1 MSVPTAAGTRRVAG
15 VSRRRPR
22 SGPVRVRV
30 GGWLDVITPPSSHMC
45 GGREAPPR
53 ASRRWR
59 GGGRG
64 GTAAAGRP
72 WGAPTGGRR
81 GGAERVC
88 VCARLPKMR
97 RGVPSPYSCGA
108 RRTGMPRAPN
118 SAATSGLR
126 ADRRIRFGVL
136 CRIRASMAGH
146 PATVWDTGRL
156 CRPRPQP
163 ARSLLPV
170 SVLLQA
176 PRRARRGRGSARLRG
191 VRPPLSRDRNHD
203 HPCRAAHPHP
213 VKPRPPPRTARP
225 PPVKRRPPLRTA
237 RPPPVKPRP
246 PLSPGKGHFCAISGR
261 QGRLEFHRT
270 RRPTTQ
276 GRLEFHPATRLPLA
290 TVEMSQTAASRAR
303 LPHDR
308 AQRGSTTGLRARPG
322 QRSGGRRACVSPRSA
337 ANRFT

>member
-136 CRIRASMAGH
+136 CRIRASMAGAPGH
-146 PATVWDTGRL
+146 GVGHGTSVPTSPATRTFPATGFRPLAGAEARPPRARL
-156 CRPRPQP
+156 SAS
-163 ARSLLPV
+163 ARSP
-170 SVLLQA
+170 SSSQ
-176 PRRARRGRGSARLRG
+176 PRL
-191 VRPPLSRDRNHD
+191 
-203 HPCRAAHPHP
+203 
-213 VKPRPPPRTARP
+213 KPRPPPRTAH
-225 PPVKRRPPLRTA
+225 
-237 RPPPVKPRP
+237 PPPVKPRP

-261 QGRLEFHRT
+261 QGRLEFHRTRRPTTQGRLEFHRT

>member
-136 CRIRASMAGH
+136 CRIRASMAGAPGH
-146 PATVWDTGRL
+146 GVGHGTSVPTSPATRTFPATGFRPLAGAEARPPRARL
-156 CRPRPQP
+156 SAS
-163 ARSLLPV
+163 ARSP
-170 SVLLQA
+170 SSSQ
-176 PRRARRGRGSARLRG
+176 PRL
-191 VRPPLSRDRNHD
+191 
-203 HPCRAAHPHP
+203 
-213 VKPRPPPRTARP
+213 KPRPPPRTAHP
-225 PPVKRRPPLRTA
+225 PPVKPRPPPPTAHPRPVKPRPPLRTA

>member
-136 CRIRASMAGH
+136 CRIRASMAGAPGH
-146 PATVWDTGRL
+146 GVGHGTSVPTSPATRTFPATGFRPLAGAEARPPRARL
-156 CRPRPQP
+156 SAS
-163 ARSLLPV
+163 ARSP
-170 SVLLQA
+170 SSSQ
-176 PRRARRGRGSARLRG
+176 PRL
-191 VRPPLSRDRNHD
+191 
-203 HPCRAAHPHP
+203 
-213 VKPRPPPRTARP
+213 KPRPPPRTAH
-225 PPVKRRPPLRTA
+225 
-237 RPPPVKPRP
+237 PPPVKPRP

-270 RRPTTQ
+270 HRPATQ

>member
-136 CRIRASMAGH
+136 CRIRASMAGAPGH
-146 PATVWDTGRL
+146 GVGHGTSVPTSPATRTFPATGFRPLAGAEARPPRARL
-156 CRPRPQP
+156 SASVRSPSSSQPRP
-163 ARSLLPV
+163 
-170 SVLLQA
+170 
-176 PRRARRGRGSARLRG
+176 
-191 VRPPLSRDRNHD
+191 
-203 HPCRAAHPHP
+203 
-213 VKPRPPPRTARP
+213 KPRPPPRTAHPR
-225 PPVKRRPPLRTA
+225 
-237 RPPPVKPRP
+237 PVKPRP

-270 RRPTTQ
+270 RRSATQGRLEFHRTRRLATQ
-276 GRLEFHPATRLPLA
+276 GRLEFHPAARLPLA

-308 AQRGSTTGLRARPG
+308 ARRGSTTGLRTRPG

>member
-136 CRIRASMAGH
+136 CRIRASMAGAPGH
-146 PATVWDTGRL
+146 GVGHGTSVPTSPATRTFPATGF
-156 CRPRPQP
+156 RPL
-163 ARSLLPV
+163 AG
-170 SVLLQA
+170 A
-176 PRRARRGRGSARLRG
+176 E
-191 VRPPLSRDRNHD
+191 
-203 HPCRAAHPHP
+203 
-213 VKPRPPPRTARP
+213 ARP
-225 PPVKRRPPLRTA
+225 PRARLSASVRSPSSSQPRPKPRPPLRTA
-237 RPPPVKPRP
+237 HPPPVKPGPPLRTARPRPVKPGPPLRTAHPPPVKPRP
-246 PLSPGKGHFCAISGR
+246 PLSPGTPAPSETTTTPVAR
-261 QGRLEFHRT
+261 QGPFLRHFGQAGAVGVSQN
-270 RRPTTQ
+270 PQ
-276 GRLEFHPATRLPLA
+276 AGDAGAVGVSSSGPATPRDGGDVTDCRL
-290 TVEMSQTAASRAR
+290 SREAPAR
-303 LPHDR
+303 
-308 AQRGSTTGLRARPG
+308 
-322 QRSGGRRACVSPRSA
+322 
-337 ANRFT
+337 